1 MFGKLLKHE
10 FRATARIAAP
20 LCGMMLALAVLA
32 GMVLRF
38 WGDLPSGGFSTAG
51 NAIIILYG
59 MSLFAVSVG
68 IFIILMQRYKQNFF
82 GDEGYLTRTLPVSE
96 HALLLSKLLTALVW
110 LMIAGMLMA
119 LSVLIAGG
127 LTGELSWRALREF
140 MDALRYHLPQISV
153 GVWVHTILGTLGGGL
168 FVMLLFYATV
178 TISQNFRKHKFLYYV
193 MILVIAV
200 ILLRLMSLI
209 NGAVSGVFDGIVRT
223 NSSVGIIGGA
233 DGPTAIYVT
242 SGAPL
247 GLIELYLSNV
257 VLYFLTWA
265 FLKYR
270 PNLE

>member
-10 FRATARIAAP
+10 FHATARIAAP

-68 IFIILMQRYKQNFF
+68 IFVILMQRYKQNFF

-110 LMIAGMLMA
+110 LMIAGVLMA
-119 LSVLIAGG
+119 LSVFIAGG

-140 MDALRYHLPQISV
+140 MDALRYHLPRISA
-153 GVWVHTILGTLGGGL
+153 GVWVHTILGTLGGAV
-168 FVMLLFYATV
+168 FVMLLFYAV
-178 TISQNFRKHKFLYYV
+178 ATISQNFRKHKFLYYV

-200 ILLRLMSLI
+200 ILLRLLSLI
-209 NGAVSGVFDGIVRT
+209 NGAVSGVFDGMVRT
-223 NSSVGIIGGA
+223 NSSVGVIGGA

>member
-1 MFGKLLKHE
+1 MFGKLVKHE
-10 FRATARIAAP
+10 FHATARIALP

-68 IFIILMQRYKQNFF
+68 IFVILMQRYKQNFF

-96 HALLLSKLLTALVW
+96 HALLLSKLFVAVCWYLATGA
-110 LMIAGMLMA
+110 LMA
-119 LSVLIAGG
+119 LSVIIAGA
-127 LTGELSWRALREF
+127 LSGEASWSGVRELLE
-140 MDALRYHLPQISV
+140 ALRYDLPRVSAADAAYAV
-153 GVWVHTILGTLGGGL
+153 LSTLGSML
-168 FVMLLFYATV
+168 LVTLLFYAV
-178 TISQNFRKHKFLYYV
+178 ATIAQNFNKHRLLYYF
-193 MILVIAV
+193 MV
-200 ILLRLMSLI
+200 ILIFIALIRLLAVFNLI
-209 NGAVSGVFDGIVRT
+209 FTARVMEPMGG
-223 NSSVGIIGGA
+223 VGIIGGA

-257 VLYFLTWA
+257 VLYVLTWA

>member
-10 FRATARIAAP
+10 FHATARIAAP

-68 IFIILMQRYKQNFF
+68 IFVILMQRYKQNFF

-110 LMIAGMLMA
+110 LAVAGVLMA
-119 LSVLIAGG
+119 LSVFVAGG
-127 LTGELSWRALREF
+127 LTGELSWHNLSKF
-140 MDALRYHLPQISV
+140 MDALRYYLPHISA
-153 GVWVHTILGTLGGGL
+153 GVWAHTILGALGSAV
-168 FVMLLFYATV
+168 FIMLLFYAV
-178 TISQNFRKHKFLYYV
+178 ATISQNFRKHKFLYYV

-200 ILLRLMSLI
+200 LLLRLLNLI
-209 NGAVSGVFDGIVRT
+209 NGAVSGVFEDMVRT
-223 NSSVGIIGGA
+223 NGSVGIIGGA
-233 DGPTAIYVT
+233 DGPTSIYVT
-242 SGAPL
+242 SGSPL
-247 GLIELYLSNV
+247 GLIELYLSDA

-270 PNLE
+270 TNLE

>member
-38 WGDLPSGGFSTAG
+38 WGDLSGGFERAG
-51 NAIIILYG
+51 SVIIILYG
-59 MSLFAVSVG
+59 MSVFAVAIG

-82 GDEGYLTRTLPVSE
+82 GDEGYLTRTLPVSVHE
-96 HALLLSKLLTALVW
+96 LLLSKLLVAVLWYLATCA
-110 LMIAGMLMA
+110 MMA
-119 LSVLIAGG
+119 LSVLIAGA
-127 LTGELSWRALREF
+127 LSGEASWSGVRELFKDLSFLLRS
-140 MDALRYHLPQISV
+140 ISAADV
-153 GVWVHTILGTLGGGL
+153 AHVMLSTLGSML
-168 FVMLLFYATV
+168 LVTLLFYAV
-178 TISQNFRKHKFLYYV
+178 ATIAQNFNKHRLLYYF
-193 MILVIAV
+193 MV
-200 ILLRLMSLI
+200 ILIFIALIRLLAVFNLI
-209 NGAVSGVFDGIVRT
+209 FTARVMEPVGGVGV
-223 NSSVGIIGGA
+223 IGGA

-257 VLYFLTWA
+257 ALYVLTWA